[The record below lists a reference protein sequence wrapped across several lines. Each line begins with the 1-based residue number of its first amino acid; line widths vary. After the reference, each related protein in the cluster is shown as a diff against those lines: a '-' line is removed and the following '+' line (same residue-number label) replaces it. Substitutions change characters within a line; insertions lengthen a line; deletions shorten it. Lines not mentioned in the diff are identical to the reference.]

1 MQRRF
6 SHGIA
11 WGAAYTWSKALGT
24 TSFTPVVA
32 NNDAWNYGR
41 LSSDRRHNLAV
52 NYTYEL
58 PNAGRKLHSKVLG
71 AVTDHW
77 TLTGIFSV
85 QSGAPVS
92 PGGPNVN
99 GATVDYTATPDIS
112 ARPVVV
118 GNPLADVPSG
128 YLFDPAAFTVPAPGT
143 SIKTP
148 VLGNLGGGAGVLSY
162 PHVTNLD
169 ATMTKFIPLFGERRG
184 LKLQVQAYNALNH
197 PQFNSVNTSITWDAN
212 GVVNNLATAGVFNGT
227 FPARILAFQA
237 RFEF

>member
-1 MQRRF
+1 
-6 SHGIA
+6 
-11 WGAAYTWSKALGT
+11 
-24 TSFTPVVA
+24 
-32 NNDAWNYGR
+32 
-41 LSSDRRHNLAV
+41 
-52 NYTYEL
+52 
-58 PNAGRKLHSKVLG
+58 
-71 AVTDHW
+71 
-77 TLTGIFSV
+77 
-85 QSGAPVS
+85 
-92 PGGPNVN
+92 
-99 GATVDYTATPDIS
+99 VDYTGTPDIS

-128 YLFDPAAFTVPAPGT
+128 YLFNPAAFTVPAPGT